1 MALRV
6 SGRHMDVGEAFR
18 TRIEERLNEQVAK
31 YFDGNFNGSVV
42 VSKESARY
50 CADVTLHL
58 DSGVYFQAT
67 AESHDPE
74 SSFIAAMEKIEK
86 RLRRYKRRLKDHKA
100 GANTSREVA
109 YTVMSAVPDEE
120 EEVAED
126 FAPAVIAE
134 TSMVVGTMSV
144 ANAVMELDRRDG
156 PVVVFRNGASDNVN
170 IVYRRADGNVGWID
184 PSTVRAEA

>member
-1 MALRV
+1 MAIRV

-18 TRIEERLNEQVAK
+18 TRIDERLNDQVAK

-42 VSKESARY
+42 ISKESARY

-74 SSFIAAMEKIEK
+74 SSFIEAMEKIEK

-100 GANTSREVA
+100 NANTSREIA

-134 TSMVVGTMSV
+134 TSMMLGTMSV
-144 ANAVMELDRRDG
+144 ASAVMELDRRDG
-156 PVVVFRNGASDNVN
+156 PVVVFRNGASDTVN

-184 PSTVRAEA
+184 PSTVRPQA

>member
-1 MALRV
+1 MAVRV

-31 YFDGNFNGSVV
+31 YFDGNFTGAVV
-42 VSKESARY
+42 ISKDSARY

-67 AESHDPE
+67 ADTHDPE
-74 SSFIAAMEKIEK
+74 SSFLEAMEKIEK

-100 GANTSREVA
+100 NANNSREVA
-109 YTVMSAVPDEE
+109 YTVMSAVPDEDDE
-120 EEVAED
+120 IPED

-134 TSMVVGTMSV
+134 TSLRVGTMSV
-144 ANAVMELDRRDG
+144 ASAVMELDRRDG
-156 PVVVFRNGASDNVN
+156 PLVIFRNGANDTVN
-170 IVYRRADGNVGWID
+170 IVYRRPDGNVGWID
-184 PSTVRAEA
+184 PSTVRVEA